1 MSIPMDPEYDKLVK
15 RRDRYAIT
23 VTASQDLTGSTVR
36 LLHRRRGSTADG
48 TALAVVNATPT
59 GSAVSHL
66 LDGTLGDPTRKYVDY
81 ELELEATWPTTPPTI
96 ATFPTDQEG
105 NPQVLI
111 LRVQSD
117 IA

>member
-1 MSIPMDPEYDKLVK
+1 MEPEFDKLVK

-23 VTASQDLTGSTVR
+23 VTASQDLAGATVR
-36 LLHRRRGSTADG
+36 LLHRKRGTTADG
-48 TALAVVNATPT
+48 TPLAVVTSTPT
-59 GSAVSHL
+59 GSDVTHI
-66 LDGTLGDPTRKYVDY
+66 LDGTLGDPARKYVDY

-96 ATFPTDQEG
+96 ATFPTDQDG